1 MASRA
6 ALAIAVLLLL
16 AAGIGVW
23 FIGLG
28 GREFFEKAL
37 FGEEAIR
44 VELSFTYE
52 PVASSPLTDVKVHI
66 SVEARRMR
74 VGPDVEFKKPV
85 VKEGLEDKIR
95 SKAPGANV
103 TFVKTI
109 LIYDEEGNLLFNRT
123 MTFEKGTDKT
133 IIIYISG
140 GEVKGDKL
148 LVIIDIYI
156 RVELPTPRGVPT
168 PRVIEKVIHREIE
181 TNIVEE

>member
-6 ALAIAVLLLL
+6 AVAIAVLLLL

-23 FIGLG
+23 YIGLG
-28 GREFFEKAL
+28 GKEFFEKAL
-37 FGEEAIR
+37 FGKEAVQ
-44 VELSFTYE
+44 VELSFTYK
-52 PVASSPLTDVKVHI
+52 PIASSPLRDVEVYI
-66 SVEARRMR
+66 SVEAKRMK
-74 VGPDVEFKKPV
+74 VGPDVEFKKPM
-85 VKEGLEDKIR
+85 VKEGPKDKIR
-95 SKAPGANV
+95 SEAPGANV

-123 MTFEKGTDKT
+123 MVFEKGTDKT

-140 GEVKGDKL
+140 EEVKGDKL

-156 RVELPTPRGVPT
+156 RIELPTPKGVPT
-168 PRVIEKVIHREIE
+168 PRVIEITIHREIE